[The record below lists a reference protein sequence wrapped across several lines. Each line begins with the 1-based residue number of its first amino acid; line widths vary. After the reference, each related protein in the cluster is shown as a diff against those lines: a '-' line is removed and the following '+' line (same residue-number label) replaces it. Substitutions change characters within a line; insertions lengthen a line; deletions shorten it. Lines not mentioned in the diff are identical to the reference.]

1 MFVTKTRLHE
11 IEKEKLVLQEKI
23 KQMFS
28 EFKDKES
35 FFQSFLER
43 FNQELTQTIQQHEM
57 VNNQHYT
64 MADLVKEIKGHFDK
78 VDELSSS
85 SFENSQEL
93 HQKGETLIQSA
104 KDMVSKSDEGKDA
117 VNKVERLIIHL
128 GEKLE
133 ETYKRMN
140 QLNERSKEIELIV
153 MTIKEIAEQTNLLA
167 LNASIEAARAGDQG
181 KGFAVVA
188 EEVRKLAE
196 STAMSTSD
204 ISLLTQNIQRDIHDT
219 LQSTNS
225 SAELIKE
232 GMDLSKNTSNK
243 IDFISSVIYH
253 VENEVNT
260 VIQKIVEQKEYSQE
274 VMHEIAKT
282 KSIFDTANQLILQHI
297 EDASKV
303 DRKLEETIRQ
313 VTSFDEKIDK

>member
-85 SFENSQEL
+85 SFENAQEL

-104 KDMVSKSDEGKDA
+104 KDMVSKSDEGKDS

-243 IDFISSVIYH
+243 IDFISSVIHH

-313 VTSFDEKIDK
+313 VASFDEKNR

>member
-1 MFVTKTRLHE
+1 MFVTKARLHE
-11 IEKEKLVLQEKI
+11 IEKEKLELQEKI
-23 KQMFS
+23 DQMFS

-43 FNQELTQTIQQHEM
+43 FNQELTQTIEQHEL
-57 VNNQHYT
+57 VNSQHYT
-64 MADLVKEIKGHFDK
+64 MADLVKEIKSHFDK
-78 VDELSSS
+78 VDHLSYS
-85 SFENSQEL
+85 SFENSKKL
-93 HQKGETLIQSA
+93 HQKGENLILSA
-104 KDMVSKSDEGKDA
+104 KDMVSKSDEGRDS
-117 VNKVERLIIHL
+117 VNKVEQLIIQL

-133 ETYKRMN
+133 ETYNRMN
-140 QLNERSKEIELIV
+140 QLNDRSKEIELIV

-204 ISLLTQNIQRDIHDT
+204 ISLLTQNIQKDIHDT

-225 SAELIKE
+225 STELIRE
-232 GMDLSKNTSNK
+232 GMDLSKDTSTK

-260 VIQKIVEQKEYSQE
+260 VIQKIIEQKEYSQE
-274 VMHEIAKT
+274 VMDEISKT
-282 KSIFDTANQLILQHI
+282 KFVFDTANQLILQHI

-303 DRKLEETIRQ
+303 DMKLEETIRQ
-313 VTSFDEKIDK
+313 VTSLDVKNK